1 MTDDPTG
8 PSYSKILGAFDV
20 ETALSIYNSVQYTRE
35 HPTEAKGH
43 IPWKGLGRLK
53 KYPECSSPLKGSSG
67 FQSVLKNVHDSPFP
81 MGSYYP
87 GCFRHGGSNIAAKAG
102 TGKFCFPNCCFR
114 KEAFERYRPDPKH
127 NSVDYIEAGPKIRFS
142 RSQLLNTAST

>member
-1 MTDDPTG
+1 MSLKWMSVTDDPTG

-53 KYPECSSPLKGSSG
+53 KYPECSSPLKGSFG

-102 TGKFCFPNCCFR
+102 TRKVLFPRLLFQ
-114 KEAFERYRPDPKH
+114 ERGLQKVQTRPKT
-127 NSVDYIEAGPKIRFS
+127 
-142 RSQLLNTAST
+142 QLCRLHKGRT